1 MLYWRRS
8 LTFPKSVERLR
19 KSATVL
25 TRKTLQRT
33 TYISKSFLNIL
44 AANGKKYNIWPK
56 GMKTNVLTKT
66 MRHQEQQQAG
76 LSLTGEAL
84 RSNNAPWEASAKV
97 ALDKVALDKVA
108 LLPKHRKFAGK
119 AARSHTRNVFQANNR
134 NYRINMKTTQPSF
147 QAACKTISLHGRP

>member
-1 MLYWRRS
+1 M
-8 LTFPKSVERLR
+8 
-19 KSATVL
+19 
-25 TRKTLQRT
+25 
-33 TYISKSFLNIL
+33 

-76 LSLTGEAL
+76 LSLTEEAL
-84 RSNNAPWEASAKV
+84 RSNNAPWEASA
-97 ALDKVALDKVA
+97 KVALDKVA

-134 NYRINMKTTQPSF
+134 NYRINMKTTQPGF